1 MGRGKDSLVLPYT
14 YTPSS
19 STVGLLLHLQY
30 YQKCKSITLKMF
42 VKSKF
47 VFWQPHYN
55 NFVVEK
61 NGKKIHVFKYSF
73 FRKRTALPIS
83 INYLQTPF
91 LDDILLRNFTLS
103 NSIVLLEDR
112 ITWKGGFEVFLI
124 DDFGVDIAGNKNIAG
139 KYQKS
144 LVSVSPTLY

>member
-1 MGRGKDSLVLPYT
+1 
-14 YTPSS
+14 
-19 STVGLLLHLQY
+19 
-30 YQKCKSITLKMF
+30 MF

-61 NGKKIHVFKYSF
+61 NGKKIHV
-73 FRKRTALPIS
+73 
-83 INYLQTPF
+83 LQTPF

-139 KYQKS
+139 KYQKT